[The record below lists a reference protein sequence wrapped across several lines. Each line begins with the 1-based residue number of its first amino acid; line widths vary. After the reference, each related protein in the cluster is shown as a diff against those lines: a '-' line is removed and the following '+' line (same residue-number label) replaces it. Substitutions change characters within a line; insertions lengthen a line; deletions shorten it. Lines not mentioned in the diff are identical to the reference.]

1 MKALYEMKNKK
12 LQFFL
17 GVMFS
22 IVIPITWGMLVVLF
36 VIHDE
41 YCKHTALTYFISFLI
56 VFTVAAILMALLRK
70 RTDNLYVKKKEFFD
84 KNEKVISA
92 ILVCIYVLIMLFAVM
107 FTAKYTNSIAVC
119 ILFYIIAVPLGYL
132 YSVGCGCGCISLAL
146 GIEKYVP
153 EVNN

>member
-1 MKALYEMKNKK
+1 MKALYEIENKK

-17 GVMFS
+17 GVIFS
-22 IVIPITWGMLVVLF
+22 TVIPTIWGMLVVQF
-36 VIHDE
+36 VIRDE
-41 YCKHTALTYFISFLI
+41 YCKHTTLFYFISFLI
-56 VFTVAAILMALLRK
+56 VFIVAAILMSLLRK
-70 RTDNLYVKKKEFFD
+70 GTDNLYAKKKKFFD

-92 ILVCIYVLIMLFAVM
+92 ILVCIYVLIMLFAVI

-132 YSVGCGCGCISLAL
+132 YGVGCGCINLAL

>member
-1 MKALYEMKNKK
+1 MKALYEIENKK

-17 GVMFS
+17 GVIFS
-22 IVIPITWGMLVVLF
+22 IVIPIIWGMLVVLF
-36 VIHDE
+36 VIRDE

-70 RTDNLYVKKKEFFD
+70 GTDNLYVKKKEFFD

-132 YSVGCGCGCISLAL
+132 YGVGCGCINLAL

>member
-1 MKALYEMKNKK
+1 MKALYEIENKK

-17 GVMFS
+17 GVIFS
-22 IVIPITWGMLVVLF
+22 IVIPTIWGMLVVQF
-36 VIHDE
+36 VIRDE
-41 YCKHTALTYFISFLI
+41 YCKHTTLFYFISFLI
-56 VFTVAAILMALLRK
+56 VFIVAAILMSLLRK
-70 RTDNLYVKKKEFFD
+70 GTDNLYAKKKKFFD

-92 ILVCIYVLIMLFAVM
+92 ILVCIYVLIMLFAVI

-132 YSVGCGCGCISLAL
+132 YGVGCGCINLVL

>member
-1 MKALYEMKNKK
+1 MKALYEIENKK

-17 GVMFS
+17 GVIFS
-22 IVIPITWGMLVVLF
+22 IVIPTIWGMLVVLF
-36 VIHDE
+36 VIRDE

-70 RTDNLYVKKKEFFD
+70 ETDNLYVKKKEFFD

-132 YSVGCGCGCISLAL
+132 YSVGCGCISLAL

>member
-1 MKALYEMKNKK
+1 MKALYEIENKK

-22 IVIPITWGMLVVLF
+22 IVITTIWEMLVVQF
-36 VIHDE
+36 VIRDE
-41 YCKHTALTYFISFLI
+41 YCKHTTLFYFISFLI
-56 VFTVAAILMALLRK
+56 VFIVAAILMSLLRK
-70 RTDNLYVKKKEFFD
+70 GTDNLYAKKKKFFD

-92 ILVCIYVLIMLFAVM
+92 ILVCIYVLLILFAVM
-107 FTAKYTNSIAVC
+107 LTAKYINSIAVC
-119 ILFYIIAVPLGYL
+119 ILFYVIAAPLGYL
-132 YSVGCGCGCISLAL
+132 YGVGCGCINLAL

>member
-1 MKALYEMKNKK
+1 MKALYEIENKK

-22 IVIPITWGMLVVLF
+22 IVIPTIWEMLVVQF
-36 VIHDE
+36 VIRDE
-41 YCKHTALTYFISFLI
+41 YCKHTTLFYFISFLI
-56 VFTVAAILMALLRK
+56 VFIVAAILMSLLRK
-70 RTDNLYVKKKEFFD
+70 GTDNLYAKKKKFFD

-92 ILVCIYVLIMLFAVM
+92 ILVCIYVLLILFAVM

-119 ILFYIIAVPLGYL
+119 ILFYVIAVPLGYL
-132 YSVGCGCGCISLAL
+132 YGVGCGCINLAL

>member
-1 MKALYEMKNKK
+1 MKALYEIENKK

-17 GVMFS
+17 GTIIS
-22 IVIPITWGMLVVLF
+22 IALPTIWGTLVVQF
-36 VIHDE
+36 VIQDE
-41 YCKHTALTYFISFLI
+41 YCKHTTLFYFISFLI
-56 VFTVAAILMALLRK
+56 VFIVAAILMSLLRK
-70 RTDNLYVKKKEFFD
+70 GTDNLYAKKKKFFD

-119 ILFYIIAVPLGYL
+119 ILFYVIAVPLGYL
-132 YSVGCGCGCISLAL
+132 YGVGCGCINLAL

>member
-1 MKALYEMKNKK
+1 MKALYEIENKK

-17 GVMFS
+17 GTIIS
-22 IVIPITWGMLVVLF
+22 IAIPTIWGMLVVQF
-36 VIHDE
+36 VIRDE
-41 YCKHTALTYFISFLI
+41 YCKHTTLFYFISFLI
-56 VFTVAAILMALLRK
+56 VFIVAAILMSLLRK
-70 RTDNLYVKKKEFFD
+70 GTDNLYAKKKKFFD

-92 ILVCIYVLIMLFAVM
+92 ILVCIYAMIMLFAVM

-119 ILFYIIAVPLGYL
+119 ILFYVIAVPLGYL
-132 YSVGCGCGCISLAL
+132 YGVGCGCINLAL

>member
-1 MKALYEMKNKK
+1 MKALYEIENKK

-17 GVMFS
+17 GVIFS
-22 IVIPITWGMLVVLF
+22 IVIPTIWGMLVVQF
-36 VIHDE
+36 VIRDE
-41 YCKHTALTYFISFLI
+41 YCKHTTLFYFISFLI
-56 VFTVAAILMALLRK
+56 VFIVAAILMSLLRK
-70 RTDNLYVKKKEFFD
+70 GTYNLYVKKKKFFD

-92 ILVCIYVLIMLFAVM
+92 ILVCIYVLIMLFAVI

-132 YSVGCGCGCISLAL
+132 YGVGCGCINLAL

>member
-1 MKALYEMKNKK
+1 MKALYEIENKK

-17 GVMFS
+17 GVIFS
-22 IVIPITWGMLVVLF
+22 IVIPTIWGMLVVQF
-36 VIHDE
+36 VIRDE
-41 YCKHTALTYFISFLI
+41 YCKHTTLFYFISFLI
-56 VFTVAAILMALLRK
+56 VFIVAAILMSLLRK
-70 RTDNLYVKKKEFFD
+70 GTDNLYAKKKKFFD

-92 ILVCIYVLIMLFAVM
+92 IYVLIMLFAVI

-132 YSVGCGCGCISLAL
+132 YGVGCGCINLAL

>member
-1 MKALYEMKNKK
+1 MKALYEIENKK

-22 IVIPITWGMLVVLF
+22 IVIPTIWEMLVVQF
-36 VIHDE
+36 VIRDE
-41 YCKHTALTYFISFLI
+41 YCKHTTLFYFISFLI
-56 VFTVAAILMALLRK
+56 VFIVAAILMSLLRK
-70 RTDNLYVKKKEFFD
+70 GTDNLYAKKKKFFD

-132 YSVGCGCGCISLAL
+132 YGVGCGCINLAL

>member
-1 MKALYEMKNKK
+1 MKALYEIENKK

-17 GVMFS
+17 GVIFS
-22 IVIPITWGMLVVLF
+22 IVIPTIWGMLVVQF
-36 VIHDE
+36 VIRDE
-41 YCKHTALTYFISFLI
+41 YCKHTTLFYFISFLI
-56 VFTVAAILMALLRK
+56 VFIVAAILMSLLRK
-70 RTDNLYVKKKEFFD
+70 GTDNLYAKKKKFFD

-92 ILVCIYVLIMLFAVM
+92 ILVCIYVLIMLFAVI

-132 YSVGCGCGCISLAL
+132 YSVGCGCISLAL

>member
-1 MKALYEMKNKK
+1 MKALYEIENKK

-17 GVMFS
+17 GVIFS
-22 IVIPITWGMLVVLF
+22 IVIPTIWVMLVVQF
-36 VIHDE
+36 VIRDE
-41 YCKHTALTYFISFLI
+41 YCKHTTLFYFISFLI
-56 VFTVAAILMALLRK
+56 VFIVAAILMSLLRK
-70 RTDNLYVKKKEFFD
+70 GTDNLYAKKKKFFD

-132 YSVGCGCGCISLAL
+132 YSVGCGCINLAL

>member
-1 MKALYEMKNKK
+1 MKALYEIENKK
-12 LQFFL
+12 LKFFL
-17 GVMFS
+17 GVIFS
-22 IVIPITWGMLVVLF
+22 IVIPTIWGMLVVQF
-36 VIHDE
+36 VIRDE
-41 YCKHTALTYFISFLI
+41 YCKHTTLFYFISFLI
-56 VFTVAAILMALLRK
+56 VFIVAAILMSLLRK
-70 RTDNLYVKKKEFFD
+70 GTDNLYAKKKKFFD

-92 ILVCIYVLIMLFAVM
+92 ILVCIYVLIMLFAVI

-132 YSVGCGCGCISLAL
+132 YGVGCGCINLAL

>member
-1 MKALYEMKNKK
+1 MKALYEIENKK

-17 GVMFS
+17 GVIFS
-22 IVIPITWGMLVVLF
+22 IVIPTIWGMLVVQF
-36 VIHDE
+36 VMRDE
-41 YCKHTALTYFISFLI
+41 YCKHTTLFYFISFLI
-56 VFTVAAILMALLRK
+56 VFIVAAILMSLLRK
-70 RTDNLYVKKKEFFD
+70 GTDNLYAKKKKFFD

-92 ILVCIYVLIMLFAVM
+92 ILVCIYVLIMLFAVI

-132 YSVGCGCGCISLAL
+132 YSVGCGCINLAL

>member
-1 MKALYEMKNKK
+1 MKALYEIENKK

-17 GVMFS
+17 GVIFS
-22 IVIPITWGMLVVLF
+22 IVIPTIWGMLVVQF
-36 VIHDE
+36 VIRDE
-41 YCKHTALTYFISFLI
+41 YCKHTTLFYFISFLI
-56 VFTVAAILMALLRK
+56 VFIVAAILMSLLRK
-70 RTDNLYVKKKEFFD
+70 GTDNLYAKKKEFFD

-132 YSVGCGCGCISLAL
+132 YSVGCGCISLAL

>member
-1 MKALYEMKNKK
+1 MKALYEIENKK

-22 IVIPITWGMLVVLF
+22 IVIPIIWGMLVVQF
-36 VIHDE
+36 VIRDE
-41 YCKHTALTYFISFLI
+41 YCKHTTLFYFISFLI
-56 VFTVAAILMALLRK
+56 VFIVAAILMSLLRK
-70 RTDNLYVKKKEFFD
+70 GTDNLYAKKKKFFD

-92 ILVCIYVLIMLFAVM
+92 ILVCIYAMIMLFAVM

-119 ILFYIIAVPLGYL
+119 ILFYVIAVPLGYL
-132 YSVGCGCGCISLAL
+132 YGVGCGCINLAL

>member
-1 MKALYEMKNKK
+1 MKALYEIENKK

-17 GVMFS
+17 GVIFS
-22 IVIPITWGMLVVLF
+22 IVIPTIWGMLVVQF
-36 VIHDE
+36 VIRDE
-41 YCKHTALTYFISFLI
+41 YCKHTTLFYFISFLI
-56 VFTVAAILMALLRK
+56 VFIVAAILISLLRK
-70 RTDNLYVKKKEFFD
+70 GTDNLYAKKKKFFD

-92 ILVCIYVLIMLFAVM
+92 ILVCIYVLIMLFAVI

-132 YSVGCGCGCISLAL
+132 YGVGCGCINLAL

>member
-1 MKALYEMKNKK
+1 MKALYEIENKK

-17 GVMFS
+17 GVIFS
-22 IVIPITWGMLVVLF
+22 IVIPTIWGMLVVQF
-36 VIHDE
+36 VIRDE
-41 YCKHTALTYFISFLI
+41 YCKHTTLFYFISFLI

-70 RTDNLYVKKKEFFD
+70 GTDNLYVKKKEFFD

-132 YSVGCGCGCISLAL
+132 YSVGCGCISLAL

>member
-1 MKALYEMKNKK
+1 MKALYEIENKK

-22 IVIPITWGMLVVLF
+22 IVIPIIWGMLVVQF
-36 VIHDE
+36 VIRDE
-41 YCKHTALTYFISFLI
+41 YCKHTTLFYFISFLI
-56 VFTVAAILMALLRK
+56 VFIVAAILMSLLRK
-70 RTDNLYVKKKEFFD
+70 GTDNLYAKKKKFFD

-119 ILFYIIAVPLGYL
+119 ILFYVIAVPLGYL
-132 YSVGCGCGCISLAL
+132 YGVGCGCINLAL

-153 EVNN
+153 EINN

>member
-1 MKALYEMKNKK
+1 MKALYEIENKK

-17 GVMFS
+17 GVIFS
-22 IVIPITWGMLVVLF
+22 IVIPTIWGMLVVQF
-36 VIHDE
+36 VIRDE
-41 YCKHTALTYFISFLI
+41 YCKHTTLFYFISFLI
-56 VFTVAAILMALLRK
+56 VFIVAAILMSLLRK
-70 RTDNLYVKKKEFFD
+70 GTDNLYAKKKKFFD
-84 KNEKVISA
+84 KNEKVIST
-92 ILVCIYVLIMLFAVM
+92 ILVCIYVLIMLFAVI

-132 YSVGCGCGCISLAL
+132 YGVGCGCINLAL

>member
-1 MKALYEMKNKK
+1 MKALYEIENKK

-17 GVMFS
+17 GVIFS
-22 IVIPITWGMLVVLF
+22 IVIPTIWGMLVVQF
-36 VIHDE
+36 VIRDE
-41 YCKHTALTYFISFLI
+41 YCKHTTLFYFISFLI
-56 VFTVAAILMALLRK
+56 VFIVAAILMSLLRK
-70 RTDNLYVKKKEFFD
+70 GTDNLDAKKKKFFD

-92 ILVCIYVLIMLFAVM
+92 ILVCIYVLIMLFAVI

-132 YSVGCGCGCISLAL
+132 YGVGCGCINLAL

>member
-1 MKALYEMKNKK
+1 MKALYEIENKK

-17 GVMFS
+17 GVIFS
-22 IVIPITWGMLVVLF
+22 IVIPTIWGMLVVQF
-36 VIHDE
+36 VIRDE
-41 YCKHTALTYFISFLI
+41 YCKHTTLFYFISFLI
-56 VFTVAAILMALLRK
+56 VFIVAAILMSLLRK
-70 RTDNLYVKKKEFFD
+70 GTDNLYAKKKKFFD

-92 ILVCIYVLIMLFAVM
+92 ILVCIYVLIMLFAVI

-132 YSVGCGCGCISLAL
+132 YGVGCGCINLAL
-146 GIEKYVP
+146 GIEKYVS

>member
-1 MKALYEMKNKK
+1 MKALYEIENKK

-17 GVMFS
+17 GVIFS
-22 IVIPITWGMLVVLF
+22 IVIPTIWGMLVVQF
-36 VIHDE
+36 VIRDE
-41 YCKHTALTYFISFLI
+41 YCKHTTLFYFISFLI
-56 VFTVAAILMALLRK
+56 VFIVAAILMSLLRK
-70 RTDNLYVKKKEFFD
+70 GTDNLYAKKKKFFD

-92 ILVCIYVLIMLFAVM
+92 ILVCIYVLIMLFAVI

-132 YSVGCGCGCISLAL
+132 YGVGCGCINLAL
-146 GIEKYVP
+146 GIENYVP

>member
-22 IVIPITWGMLVVLF
+22 IVIPIIWGMLVVLF
-36 VIHDE
+36 VIRDE

-56 VFTVAAILMALLRK
+56 VFTVAAILMALLRNG
-70 RTDNLYVKKKEFFD
+70 TDNLYVKKKEFFD

-92 ILVCIYVLIMLFAVM
+92 ILVCIYVLIMLFAVI

-132 YSVGCGCGCISLAL
+132 YGVGCGCINLAL

>member
-1 MKALYEMKNKK
+1 MKALYEIENKK

-17 GVMFS
+17 GVIFS
-22 IVIPITWGMLVVLF
+22 IVIPTIWGMLVVQF
-36 VIHDE
+36 VIRDE
-41 YCKHTALTYFISFLI
+41 YCKHTTLFYFISFLI

-132 YSVGCGCGCISLAL
+132 YSVGCGCISLAL

>member
-1 MKALYEMKNKK
+1 MKALYEIENKK

-17 GVMFS
+17 GVIFS
-22 IVIPITWGMLVVLF
+22 IVIPTIWGMLVVQF
-36 VIHDE
+36 VIRDE
-41 YCKHTALTYFISFLI
+41 YCKHTTLFYFISFLI
-56 VFTVAAILMALLRK
+56 VFIVAAILMSLLRK
-70 RTDNLYVKKKEFFD
+70 GTDNLYAKKKKFFD

-92 ILVCIYVLIMLFAVM
+92 ILVCIYVLIMLFAVI
-107 FTAKYTNSIAVC
+107 FTAKYTYSIAVC

-132 YSVGCGCGCISLAL
+132 YGVGCGCINLAL

>member
-17 GVMFS
+17 GTIFS
-22 IVIPITWGMLVVLF
+22 IVIPIIWGMLVVQF
-36 VIHDE
+36 VIRDE
-41 YCKHTALTYFISFLI
+41 YCKHTTLFYFISFLI
-56 VFTVAAILMALLRK
+56 VFIVAAILMSLLRK
-70 RTDNLYVKKKEFFD
+70 GTDNLYAKKKKFFD

-119 ILFYIIAVPLGYL
+119 ILFYVIAVPLGYL
-132 YSVGCGCGCISLAL
+132 YGVVCGCINLAL

>member
-1 MKALYEMKNKK
+1 MKALYEIENKK

-17 GVMFS
+17 GVIFS
-22 IVIPITWGMLVVLF
+22 IVIPTIWGMLVVQF
-36 VIHDE
+36 VIRDE
-41 YCKHTALTYFISFLI
+41 YCKHTTLFYFISFLI
-56 VFTVAAILMALLRK
+56 VFIVAAILMSFLRK
-70 RTDNLYVKKKEFFD
+70 GTDNLYAKKKKFFD

-92 ILVCIYVLIMLFAVM
+92 ILVCIYVLIMLFAVI

-132 YSVGCGCGCISLAL
+132 YGVGCGCINLAL

>member
-1 MKALYEMKNKK
+1 MKALYEIENKK

-17 GVMFS
+17 GVIFS
-22 IVIPITWGMLVVLF
+22 IVIPTIWGMLVVQF
-36 VIHDE
+36 VIRDE
-41 YCKHTALTYFISFLI
+41 YCKHTTLFYFISFLI
-56 VFTVAAILMALLRK
+56 VFIVAAILMSLLRK
-70 RTDNLYVKKKEFFD
+70 GTDNLYAKKKKFFD

-92 ILVCIYVLIMLFAVM
+92 ILVCIYVLIMLFAVI

-132 YSVGCGCGCISLAL
+132 YSVGCGCINLAF

>member
-1 MKALYEMKNKK
+1 MKALYEIENKK

-17 GVMFS
+17 GVIFS
-22 IVIPITWGMLVVLF
+22 IVIPTIWGILVVQF
-36 VIHDE
+36 VIRDE
-41 YCKHTALTYFISFLI
+41 YCKHTTLFYFISFLI
-56 VFTVAAILMALLRK
+56 VFIVAAILMSLLRK
-70 RTDNLYVKKKEFFD
+70 GTDNLYAKKKKFFD

-92 ILVCIYVLIMLFAVM
+92 ILVCIYVLIMLFAVI

-132 YSVGCGCGCISLAL
+132 YGVGCGCINLAL

>member
-1 MKALYEMKNKK
+1 MKALYEIENKK

-17 GVMFS
+17 GVIFS
-22 IVIPITWGMLVVLF
+22 IVIPIIWGMLVVQF
-36 VIHDE
+36 VIRDE
-41 YCKHTALTYFISFLI
+41 YCKHTTLFYFISFLI
-56 VFTVAAILMALLRK
+56 VFIVAAILMSLLRK
-70 RTDNLYVKKKEFFD
+70 GTDNLYAKKKKFFD

-92 ILVCIYVLIMLFAVM
+92 ILVCIYVLIMLFAVI

-132 YSVGCGCGCISLAL
+132 YGVGCGCINLAL

-153 EVNN
+153 EGNN

>member
-1 MKALYEMKNKK
+1 
-12 LQFFL
+12 
-17 GVMFS
+17 MFS
-22 IVIPITWGMLVVLF
+22 IVIPTIWEMLVVQF
-36 VIHDE
+36 VIRDE
-41 YCKHTALTYFISFLI
+41 YCKHTTLFYFISFLI
-56 VFTVAAILMALLRK
+56 VFIVAAILMSLLRK
-70 RTDNLYVKKKEFFD
+70 GTDNLYAKKKKFFD

-92 ILVCIYVLIMLFAVM
+92 ILVCIYVLIMLFAVI

-132 YSVGCGCGCISLAL
+132 YGVGCGCINLAL

>member
-1 MKALYEMKNKK
+1 MKALYEIENKK

-17 GVMFS
+17 GVIFS
-22 IVIPITWGMLVVLF
+22 IVIPTIWGMLVVQF
-36 VIHDE
+36 VIRDE
-41 YCKHTALTYFISFLI
+41 YCKHTTLFFFISFLI
-56 VFTVAAILMALLRK
+56 VFIVAAILMSLLRK
-70 RTDNLYVKKKEFFD
+70 GTDNLYAKKKKFFD

-92 ILVCIYVLIMLFAVM
+92 ILVCIYVLIMLFAVI

-132 YSVGCGCGCISLAL
+132 YGVGCGCINLAL

>member
-1 MKALYEMKNKK
+1 MKALYEIENKK

-17 GVMFS
+17 GIIFS
-22 IVIPITWGMLVVLF
+22 IVIPIIWEMLVVQF
-36 VIHDE
+36 VIRDE
-41 YCKHTALTYFISFLI
+41 YCKHTTLFYFVSFLI
-56 VFTVAAILMALLRK
+56 VFIVAAILMSLLRK
-70 RTDNLYVKKKEFFD
+70 GTDNLYAKKKKFFD

-92 ILVCIYVLIMLFAVM
+92 ILVCIYVLVMLFAVM

-119 ILFYIIAVPLGYL
+119 ILFYVIAVPLGYL
-132 YSVGCGCGCISLAL
+132 YGVGCGCINLAL

>member
-1 MKALYEMKNKK
+1 MKALYEIENKK

-17 GVMFS
+17 GVIFS
-22 IVIPITWGMLVVLF
+22 IAIPTIWGMLVVQF
-36 VIHDE
+36 VIRDE
-41 YCKHTALTYFISFLI
+41 YCKHTTLFYFISFLI
-56 VFTVAAILMALLRK
+56 VFIVAAILMSLLRK
-70 RTDNLYVKKKEFFD
+70 GTDNLYAKKKKFFD

-92 ILVCIYVLIMLFAVM
+92 ILVCIYVLIMLFAVI

-132 YSVGCGCGCISLAL
+132 YGVGCGCINLAL

>member
-1 MKALYEMKNKK
+1 MKALYEIENKK

-17 GVMFS
+17 GVIFS
-22 IVIPITWGMLVVLF
+22 IVIPTIWGMLVVQF
-36 VIHDE
+36 VIRDE
-41 YCKHTALTYFISFLI
+41 YCKHTTLFYFISFLI
-56 VFTVAAILMALLRK
+56 VFIVAAILMSLLRK
-70 RTDNLYVKKKEFFD
+70 GTDNLYAKKKKFFD

-92 ILVCIYVLIMLFAVM
+92 ILVCIYVLIMLFAVI

-132 YSVGCGCGCISLAL
+132 YGVGCGCINLAL

-153 EVNN
+153 KVNN